1 MCAGHKN
8 RLRFRAKYCIISVQ
22 TNTNPESLTMSDIFI
37 TDDFLLQTQAA
48 KTLYHQYARDLPI
61 IDYHCHLPP
70 EQVACDQ
77 RFENL
82 TQIWLKGDHYKWRL
96 MRAAGVDEE
105 YITGDGSD
113 WEKFEKWAEV
123 VPQTLRNPMYHWVH
137 LELKRPFGISDRLL
151 GPDTARGIWDECNEK
166 LASPE
171 FSARGIMKQMNVV
184 LVCTTDDPLD
194 SLEHH
199 QAVANDESFN
209 IQMLPTF
216 RPDKAMAVESPQAFR
231 QWTDNLAEAADVTID
246 DFESFI
252 QALGARHEFFNAVG
266 CRLSDHGLAAVCWS
280 DYSDAE
286 IEAIFAD
293 LRAGVEP
300 SADDAAKFKSAV
312 MHEFGMMDFK
322 ANWTQQI
329 HYGAMRN
336 NSTRLFE
343 QLGPDCGI
351 DSIGQGD
358 SAAGLGG
365 LLDSLDR
372 RESLG
377 RTILYN
383 MNPCDNEMLATMAGN
398 FQGSIPGKMQFG
410 SGWWFLDQLDGMTRQ
425 IDALSTTGLLSRFV
439 GMLTDSRSFL
449 SYTRHEYFRR
459 MLCDILGA
467 EMETG
472 VLPNNP
478 ELIGSL
484 AADVSYHNARSYFGF
499 DL

>member
-1 MCAGHKN
+1 
-8 RLRFRAKYCIISVQ
+8 
-22 TNTNPESLTMSDIFI
+22 MSDMFI
-37 TDDFLLQTQAA
+37 TDDFLLQTKAA
-48 KTLYHQYARDLPI
+48 RDLYHQYARGLPI

-70 EQVACDQ
+70 EDVAQDR

-82 TQIWLKGDHYKWRL
+82 TQIWLNGDHYKWRL

-105 YITGDGSD
+105 FITGNASD
-113 WEKFEKWAEV
+113 WDKFQKWAEV

-151 GPDTARGIWDECNEK
+151 NPATARGIWDQCNEK

-184 LVCTTDDPLD
+184 LVCTTDDPID
-194 SLEHH
+194 SLAHH
-199 QAVANDESFN
+199 RTVADDKTFD
-209 IQMLPTF
+209 IRMLPTF
-216 RPDKAMAVESPQAFR
+216 RPDKAMAIESPRAFNE
-231 QWTDNLAEAADVTID
+231 WTDKLATAADMEIT
-246 DFESFI
+246 DFESFM
-252 QALGARHEFFNAVG
+252 QAIADRHAFFNEIG
-266 CRLSDHGLAAVCWS
+266 CRLSDHGLGTVCWA
-280 DYSDAE
+280 DYTDSE
-286 IEAIFAD
+286 IEAIFSKLRSGEEAD
-293 LRAGVEP
+293 GTE
-300 SADDAAKFKSAV
+300 AAKFKSAMMHRFGV
-312 MHEFGMMDFK
+312 MDSLAG
-322 ANWTQQI
+322 WTQQI
-329 HYGAMRN
+329 HYGALRN

-358 SAAGLGG
+358 SAAALSS

-372 RESLG
+372 KDSLG

-398 FQGSIPGKMQFG
+398 FQGGQAGKMQFG

-425 IDALSTTGLLSRFV
+425 IDALSNTGLLSRFV

-459 MLCDILGA
+459 LLCNMLGDEI
-467 EMETG
+467 ETG
-472 VLPNNP
+472 LLPDDK
-478 ELIGSL
+478 EMIGAL
-484 AADVSYHNARSYFGF
+484 AADVSYHNAKSYFGF
-499 DL
+499 DLS